1 MFASATGANDCVAVG
16 GGEPLGETDG
26 EVVADGAALGDADG
40 AADGAALAD
49 AEGAGDG
56 DAPAEADGAAE
67 TEGDGLG
74 ELVALG
80 VTIRAGPLAVSR
92 LE

>member
-16 GGEPLGETDG
+16 GGEPVGETDG
-26 EVVADGAALGDADG
+26 EVVGDGAALGDAEGATDG
-40 AADGAALAD
+40 EALAD
-49 AEGAGDG
+49 GDG
-56 DAPAEADGAAE
+56 PADGEVLAEADGAAE

-74 ELVALG
+74 EPVALG
-80 VTIRAGPLAVSR
+80 VTISIGPLVVSR

>member
-16 GGEPLGETDG
+16 GGEPLGEADG

-40 AADGAALAD
+40 AADGEALAD
-49 AEGAGDG
+49 DEGAADG
-56 DAPAEADGAAE
+56 EALAEADGAAE

-74 ELVALG
+74 EPVALG
-80 VTIRAGPLAVSR
+80 VTISTGPLVVSR